1 MRPTR
6 MLSHHAHNRSTERQI
21 PPGIAEMI
29 IEYGTSRDAGDG
41 ARKFSLSRDSMSAL
55 RRDFGRELVKVVEPY
70 RQRGAYVV
78 AEAEK
83 IITVAF
89 AGKPLFH

>member
-6 MLSHHAHNRSTERQI
+6 ILSHHAHNRSTERQI

-29 IEYGTSRDAGDG
+29 IDYGASRNAGDG
-41 ARKFSLSRDSMSAL
+41 ARKFALSRDSMAAL
-55 RRDFGRELVKVVEPY
+55 RRDFGRQIAKGLEPY